1 MLCFFLLDRATYSK
15 YNSLDENG
23 TKADSLAEAKKG
35 QGGANVGEQPSY
47 VMRDGRRVAIRSITP
62 DDAGRLV
69 ELFYRLSDTT
79 RRLRFHSMRQNVSL
93 EEIEEEAE
101 RLSDLEPANQAAL
114 LATVEEEG
122 EEQIVAVAR
131 LARSEN
137 PVEAESAIVV
147 RDDYQK
153 QGLGTHMLRLL
164 VEMARSMD
172 IERLTA
178 WVMAE
183 NLHMLRIIQKS
194 GLNVLTE
201 TRYGETYISV
211 PVQ

>member
-1 MLCFFLLDRATYSK
+1 M
-15 YNSLDENG
+15 DEQ
-23 TKADSLAEAKKG
+23 S
-35 QGGANVGEQPSY
+35 SY
-47 VMRDGRRVAIRSITP
+47 VIRDGRQVAIRSITP
-62 DDAGRLV
+62 DDASRLV
-69 ELFYRLSDTT
+69 ELFYRLSDIT

-101 RLSDLEPANQAAL
+101 RLSDLDPANQAAL

-137 PVEAESAIVV
+137 PTEAESAIVV
-147 RDDYQK
+147 RDDYQR
-153 QGLGTHMLRLL
+153 QGLGTHMLKLL
-164 VEMARSMD
+164 VQVALSMN

-194 GLNVLTE
+194 GLNVLAE

>member
-1 MLCFFLLDRATYSK
+1 
-15 YNSLDENG
+15 
-23 TKADSLAEAKKG
+23 
-35 QGGANVGEQPSY
+35 
-47 VMRDGRRVAIRSITP
+47 
-62 DDAGRLV
+62 
-69 ELFYRLSDTT
+69 
-79 RRLRFHSMRQNVSL
+79 MRQNVSL

-101 RLSDLEPANQAAL
+101 RLSDLDPASQAAL

-147 RDDYQK
+147 RDDYQN

-183 NLHMLRIIQKS
+183 NLHMLRVIKKS
-194 GLNVLTE
+194 GLNVLAE